1 MSASAFRTLIDDFER
16 RLRRGRFFLQ
26 ASFAYFPWTLAI
38 RSYVLL
44 AAIFLAGLVGTLYSI
59 RHVAIETLVAKQQT
73 AVPEEAGPQ
82 ALLQIE
88 FFDEAITVRFLI
100 FLTMGL
106 LGLLILTYTAYR
118 PMARVI
124 RATKRGLS
132 GHVSDAAPDDSHYID
147 EPGEWIELEQSIASL
162 AKNVKSRESDLA
174 REREELITI
183 LSSVSEAIVAM
194 GRDTRPVYFNS
205 RFALLFGAGSTGG
218 DAPPLRERFRIP
230 DLLGAIEKVLAEGG
244 TRTLRVRM
252 RTELHEGER
261 EFSVAISP
269 LISRGGEEPSARYG
283 AVAVFHDI
291 TELRATEQI
300 RIDFVANASHELRT
314 PLTSIKG
321 YVETARQDL
330 LENRSDDAQ
339 AFLAV
344 AARNVDRLIALVNDL
359 LDLSALESGAEVA
372 KETVSTQEVTE
383 AALRVTIDKRSKRHL
398 VQVECRVPKV
408 IGDFR
413 RIEQVLINL
422 VDNATK
428 YSQEGR
434 EVRIIWEAGDG
445 ASRHDVILRV
455 RDSGPGIP
463 EEHIPRLFE
472 RFYRVDQG
480 RAREVGGTGLGLA
493 IVKHIV
499 LSHGGSIAVKS
510 RLGEGSEF
518 ICRFPINPNK

>member
-1 MSASAFRTLIDDFER
+1 MSVSNLNGIIESFER
-16 RLRRGRFFLQ
+16 RARRGRYFLLT
-26 ASFAYFPWTLAI
+26 SFAHFPWKVAI
-38 RSYVLL
+38 RSYLIL

-59 RHVAIETLVAKQQT
+59 RHVAIETLVERQAPDVAEQVSAQQQ
-73 AVPEEAGPQ
+73 V
-82 ALLQIE
+82 QIE
-88 FFDEAITVRFLI
+88 FFDEAITLRFLF
-100 FLTMGL
+100 FLTLGL

-124 RATKRGLS
+124 RATKRGE
-132 GHVSDAAPDDSHYID
+132 AAPDDSHFID
-147 EPGEWIELEQSIASL
+147 EPGEWIELEQSVSSL
-162 AKNVKSRESDLA
+162 AKNVKSREGDLV

-194 GRDTRPVYFNS
+194 GRDTRPLYFNS
-205 RFALLFGAGSTGG
+205 HFALLFGAGSTGG

-252 RTELHEGER
+252 RTELHETER
-261 EFSVAISP
+261 EFSVVVSP
-269 LISRGGEEPSARYG
+269 LISRAEETPAARYG

-330 LENRSDDAQ
+330 VENRPEDAQ

-359 LDLSALESGAEVA
+359 LDLSALESGSEVA
-372 KETVSTQEVTE
+372 KESVSTQEVTE
-383 AALRVTIDKRSKRHL
+383 AALRATIDKRSKRHV

-408 IGDFR
+408 VGDFR

-434 EVRIIWEAGDG
+434 EVRITWETGEG
-445 ASRHDVILRV
+445 SNHRDVVLRV

-510 RLGEGSEF
+510 RLGEGAEF
-518 ICRFPINPNK
+518 ICRFPNK

>member
-1 MSASAFRTLIDDFER
+1 MSALKFESLDR
-16 RLRRGRFFLQ
+16 RIRRGKLFLQ
-26 ASFAYFPWTLAI
+26 ASFAYFPWNLAV
-38 RSYVLL
+38 RSYFVL
-44 AAIFLAGLVGTLYSI
+44 AGIFLAGLVGTLYSI
-59 RHVAIETLVAKQQT
+59 RHVAIEILSNGQSSS
-73 AVPEEAGPQ
+73 
-82 ALLQIE
+82 LLAE
-88 FFDEAITVRFLI
+88 FDEAITIRFGI
-100 FLTMGL
+100 FLFLGL
-106 LGLLILTYTAYR
+106 LGLSILTYTAYR
-118 PMARVI
+118 PMSRVI
-124 RATKRGLS
+124 RASKRGVAGQLVDS
-132 GHVSDAAPDDSHYID
+132 GEDESQFID
-147 EPGEWIELEQSIASL
+147 EPGEWTDLEQSVAML
-162 AKNVKSRESDLA
+162 AKRVKSRESDLV

-218 DAPPLRERFRIP
+218 DAPPLRERFRFP
-230 DLLGAIEKVLAEGG
+230 DLLNAIEKVLAEGG
-244 TRTLRVRM
+244 TRTLRLKI

-261 EFSVAISP
+261 EFSIAISP
-269 LISRGGEEPSARYG
+269 LISRGVESSSVRYG

-330 LENRSDDAQ
+330 LEGRAEDAQ
-339 AFLAV
+339 AFLSV

-359 LDLSALESGAEVA
+359 LDLSVLESGAEVA
-372 KETVSTQEVTE
+372 KELVSTQEVTE
-383 AALRVTIDKRSKRHL
+383 SAIRATLDKRLKRHL
-398 VQVECRVPKV
+398 VQVECHATKV
-408 IGDFR
+408 LGDFR

-428 YSQEGR
+428 YSPEGR
-434 EVRIIWEAGDG
+434 EVKIVWEAGEG
-445 ASRHDVILRV
+445 AQKNDVVLRV
-455 RDSGPGIP
+455 RDSGPGIQ

-499 LSHGGSIAVKS
+499 LSHGGAIAVKS

-518 ICRFPINPNK
+518 ICRFPGK